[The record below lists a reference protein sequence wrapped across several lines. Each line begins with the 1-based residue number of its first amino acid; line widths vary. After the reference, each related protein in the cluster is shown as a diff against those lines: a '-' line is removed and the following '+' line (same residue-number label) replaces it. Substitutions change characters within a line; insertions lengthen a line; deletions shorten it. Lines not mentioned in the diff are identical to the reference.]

1 MSTSTTSRTSGTT
14 SAGPLPAGHP
24 DESRLD
30 RLGMPHVLRF
40 GFFGLLL
47 VMTGVGVESNILT
60 PHMVEVLGSPEATV
74 SAIITGHSVSVLIAS
89 YLGGSLSDLFG
100 PRRIMA
106 AGAVIFVVFQV
117 LFLVSLAAGS
127 LELAA
132 ITYFLRGFGFPMF
145 AFAFIVWVNITAPP
159 ERNSTAIGW
168 FYVMY
173 TGGLP
178 TLGSL
183 VALGAIPAFGGGGE
197 GGVGETG
204 AMWLAGGL
212 VALGFLLAHFGI
224 RDERGRHRLAPAGE
238 SASQVLTAGI
248 RLTFTNRRVAMGF
261 MIRLINTA
269 PQFGMFIMLPVVIS
283 TTLGWGQSRWLA
295 MTVAV
300 YATNI
305 LVNAVFGAIGDR
317 WGWRRTVKWFGIT
330 GSAVGLL
337 LWWYVPHMVPPG
349 STWGYVL
356 SVVAGCIFG
365 CLLAGFVPMGA
376 IMPALAPD
384 HRGAA
389 MAMYT
394 TAAGGAIFVGSAV
407 VAIVFNVA
415 SWIGMSDFARNSLV
429 VWIFVAL
436 YACAFVMIRHLK
448 VPQDEIK
455 EKHGKLFGRR
465 QVPLTEEAVDPAQP
479 LPVDPQDDSP
489 AQTDP
494 RTASTR

>member
-1 MSTSTTSRTSGTT
+1 MSTTTR
-14 SAGPLPAGHP
+14 GPLPAGHP
-24 DESRLD
+24 DETRLD
-30 RLGMPHVLRF
+30 RMGMPRMLRF
-40 GFFGLLL
+40 GFLGLLL

-60 PHMVEVLGSPEATV
+60 PHMVEALGSPEATV
-74 SAIITGHSVSVLIAS
+74 SAIITGHAVSVLIGS

-100 PRRIMA
+100 PKRIMVL
-106 AGAVIFVVFQV
+106 GAVIFLVFQA
-117 LFLVSLAAGS
+117 LFLIALSTGS
-127 LELAA
+127 VELAA
-132 ITYFLRGFGFPMF
+132 ATYFLRGFGFPMF

-168 FYVMY
+168 FYVMF

-183 VALGAIPAFGGGGE
+183 VAIGAIPAFGGGGA
-197 GGVGETG
+197 GGIGETG

-212 VALGFLLAHFGI
+212 VALGFLVAHFGI
-224 RDERGRHRLAPAGE
+224 NDDRGRHRLAPAGE
-238 SASQVLTAGI
+238 SAAQVLTAGI

-269 PQFGMFIMLPVVIS
+269 PQFGMFIVLPLVIA
-283 TTLGWGQSRWLA
+283 TTLEWGQSRWLG

-330 GSAVGLL
+330 GSAIGLL
-337 LWWYVPHMVPPG
+337 LWWYVPHMVPAG
-349 STWGYVL
+349 STWGYVV
-356 SVVAGCIFG
+356 SVIAGCVFG

-394 TAAGGAIFVGSAV
+394 TAAGGAVFVGSAV
-407 VAIVFNVA
+407 VAIVFNIA
-415 SWIGMSDFARNSLV
+415 SWVGMSDFTRNSLV
-429 VWIFVAL
+429 VWVFVGL
-436 YACAFVMIRHLK
+436 YACAFLMIRHLI
-448 VPQDEIK
+448 VPQDEVK
-455 EKHGKLFGRR
+455 EKYGKLFGRR
-465 QVPLTEEAVDPAQP
+465 EVPLTEE
-479 LPVDPQDDSP
+479 PVDPSQPRQVDPQGASVIDTEATS
-489 AQTDP
+489 TDIP
-494 RTASTR
+494 R